1 MTKPMLATD
10 WDEAKLRF
18 PLIAQPKIDGVRGL
32 NMHGGLT
39 GRSLKL
45 FKNRYTGRFYS
56 QDFFKGFDGELA
68 AAEETHPD
76 LCRLTTSAV
85 GTIAGEP
92 FTLWWLFDYITPET
106 VSLPYLARYGKLEDT
121 INELQ
126 LRPDCHPWAG
136 HLRLVPMKLIHTLEE
151 LLEYD
156 AENLDCGYEGTI
168 IRDPHGKHKQGR
180 STVREGGLLR
190 IKQFTESEAEV
201 LEIVQGESNQNEAQT
216 NELGLQF
223 RSSHQ
228 ENMVPN
234 GLVGSLTCRAL
245 ATVEDRG
252 RVVIQEGQVITV
264 SPGNMPH
271 DLRRYYFENQH
282 ELVKKIIKFKFF
294 PKGIK
299 DKPRFPTFVTIRAPE
314 DM

>member
-1 MTKPMLATD
+1 MKPMLATD

-18 PLIAQPKIDGVRGL
+18 PLIGQPKIDGVRGL

-45 FKNRYTGRFYS
+45 FKNQYTTHFYS
-56 QDFFKGFDGELA
+56 QDFFKGFDGEFA

-76 LCRLTTSAV
+76 LCRLTTSAL
-85 GTIAGEP
+85 GTISGQP
-92 FTLWWLFDYITPET
+92 FTLWWLFDYVTAENN
-106 VSLPYLARYGKLEDT
+106 SLSYLERYTHLTQRVEY
-121 INELQ
+121 LQ
-126 LRPDCHPWAG
+126 TDPSCHPWAG
-136 HLRLVPMKLIHTLEE
+136 HLRVVPMRMIYTLDE

-156 AENLDCGYEGTI
+156 AENLDKGFEGTI

-190 IKQFTESEAEV
+190 IKQFIESEA
-201 LEIVQGESNQNEAQT
+201 IVEAVVEGESNQNEAQT

-228 ENMVPN
+228 ANMIPN

-245 ATVEDRG
+245 QTVTDRG
-252 RVVIQEGQVITV
+252 RVVIEEGQIITV

-271 DLRRYYFENQH
+271 DLRKYYFENQN
-282 ELVKKIIKFKFF
+282 EILKKVIKFKFF

-299 DKPRFPTFVTIRAPE
+299 DKPRFPTFVTIRQPE

>member
-1 MTKPMLATD
+1 MKPMLAAD
-10 WDEAKLRF
+10 WDESKVQF
-18 PLIAQPKIDGVRGL
+18 PVAGEPKIDGVRGL

-45 FKNRYTGRFYS
+45 FKNRYTTDFYS
-56 QDFFKGFDGELA
+56 QDFFKGFDGEFA
-68 AAEETHPD
+68 AAQETHPD
-76 LCRLTTSAV
+76 LCRLTTSALT
-85 GTIAGEP
+85 TIAGQP
-92 FTLWWLFDYITPET
+92 FTLWWLFDYINPMNPDAVYLERYQELKKI
-106 VSLPYLARYGKLEDT
+106 VSR
-121 INELQ
+121 LQ
-126 LRPDCHPWAG
+126 CYKEYQPWSG
-136 HLRLVPMKLIHTLEE
+136 HLRVVPMKIIHSLEE
-151 LLEYD
+151 LQQFD
-156 AENLDCGYEGTI
+156 DENLDQGYEGTI
-168 IRDPHGKHKQGR
+168 IRDPYGKHKQGR

-190 IKQFTESEAEV
+190 IKRFVESEA
-201 LEIVQGESNQNEAQT
+201 IVEAVVEGESNQNEAQT

-228 ENMVPN
+228 ANMIPN

-245 ATVEDRG
+245 QTITDRG
-252 RVVIQEGQVITV
+252 RVVIEEGQLITV

-271 DLRRYYFENQH
+271 DLRRYYFENQE
-282 ELVKKIIKFKFF
+282 ELVKKVIKFKFF